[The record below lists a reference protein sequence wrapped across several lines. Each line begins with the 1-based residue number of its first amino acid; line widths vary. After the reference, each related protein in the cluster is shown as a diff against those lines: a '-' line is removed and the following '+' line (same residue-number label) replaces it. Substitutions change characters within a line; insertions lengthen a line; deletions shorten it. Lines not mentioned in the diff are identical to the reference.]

1 MDDAVL
7 GIGCETQLFR
17 RLKVMDKEERTSG
30 MSAILSGLRTAALQN
45 PDCKFVESSI
55 YVAVRLSRECPFDDV
70 RQEMRKF
77 LDFLQEQTVTK
88 IPSYPVYGCSSFI
101 PSKVLTDASKNE
113 ETKRLFI
120 ELFVS
125 NGRITHLEQV
135 LGILPDFLRT
145 YMDTY
150 NFLFFEDGP
159 LPVPW
164 RFYIAIIAI
173 SRFRCTAL
181 IELFE
186 HLFLEHGGYKAWLE
200 GVNFAPKKLQDL
212 LLLNRLLAH
221 QPWLV
226 AKDHIAS
233 LAQGKDSW
241 SLSELVQCIVILV
254 VFHAWAGV
262 AQGLGVTPEVDLG
275 KHMYQEDDMPVTGH
289 LSDQEEVN
297 ATFQLRE
304 LLSQNVSDLIKEKE
318 SVSGTIELF
327 ASAGFP
333 PNAGFSSTSPKR
345 DKDDKTPEESRTEL
359 KSDDCSETRTNSS
372 DQRSDHSSPTSRS
385 PNEYSKYC
393 GDYEMRYEDFDV
405 KSRRY
410 RVFKIQDYNW
420 KDHGFPLADRF
431 YHGVGPRLDAQIDLA
446 RTYTENMFNETPVN
460 TEPFRRALWEYVHR
474 LFGICNDDY
483 QYSLVNLVVNRR
495 LKEFTKRV
503 TCHPDL
509 INRNEFLHLGYDLQQ
524 REKVHMTLVTL
535 HARMQA
541 SLLYALHAV
550 MRYTMRE

>member
-125 NGRITHLEQV
+125 NGRIT
-135 LGILPDFLRT
+135 
-145 YMDTY
+145 
-150 NFLFFEDGP
+150 
-159 LPVPW
+159 
-164 RFYIAIIAI
+164 
-173 SRFRCTAL
+173 RFRCTAL

-345 DKDDKTPEESRTEL
+345 DKDVKTPEESRTEL